1 MNAPHRRN
9 FITLRSQVL
18 DSLLDIIDVE
28 DDDDGE
34 DDHDIGFREFARV
47 MTAADVFKMKA
58 LAPRPTATHL
68 DEREQARQE
77 ALQYLRPGVLV
88 SPACEP
94 ASQLTL
100 PWLFDT
106 CAWVC
111 QCEELRKFQEQVK
124 NKITAKYGKHS
135 FSSAFKWI
143 DADRTGSITREEFK
157 QAMRDFNLSGVRE
170 NILDTLC
177 DFIDQDGSGSCV
189 QPANERVRADS
200 SCGSHARAR
209 AACSRVPRVCAGAIS
224 GRCHAMGAVAQGKGD
239 GRSGQAWLLKEM
251 FWRLAIARV
260 RCWLLACVVPRC
272 VPARKYKKN
281 RHAPAHFPQQTKC
294 ARDNAAAQNSMRKPQ
309 ARVRRRDGGIAGRT
323 HSRQRPR
330 RQ

>member
-224 GRCHAMGAVAQGKGD
+224 GRCHAMGAVEQGKGD

-251 FWRLAIARV
+251 FWRLIDRPCSV
-260 RCWLLACVVPRC
+260 LAVGVCCAALRSR
-272 VPARKYKKN
+272 AQIQKN

-294 ARDNAAAQNSMRKPQ
+294 ARDIHIALAKNSITASVGTTAAVWGYVKL
-309 ARVRRRDGGIAGRT
+309 
-323 HSRQRPR
+323 
-330 RQ
+330 